1 MTTGNRNLDVKT
13 SYYSSFMG
21 GQTWQGVE
29 QRRVWSGGNSPKTH
43 AGWNSYSMSTYRYER
58 SKYGWHYYVP
68 GVLDVWKWGPFAS
81 TYRAKTIV
89 SAPKISD
96 SDLVSKVGSE
106 LRGHDFNALVAMG
119 EGKETVA
126 LITTSI
132 VRIAKA
138 LRAVRGG
145 NIPLAAAILAP
156 TTSSASTYR
165 PVPGTKG
172 RTTVRKSQS
181 LLDHKRPSLH
191 KSWLELQYGWKPLL
205 SDIFEAHKAFFD
217 RTNVPRVQYARA
229 SITTKGSKLDDA
241 KLDYS
246 VWSDTRKRSVIV
258 KLTEKHSAWQDMG
271 LTDPASLAW
280 ELLPFSFVADWFIP
294 IGTYLEARSFVS
306 GSTGEIAFT
315 EMYRQSYTVD
325 NKSLKTADA
334 SVTVFG
340 KESLKSVSYSRSGLT
355 SLASYK
361 LPLPGFKP
369 LVKALSLGHCLNA
382 IALIRGLTQ

>member
-1 MTTGNRNLDVKT
+1 MTAGNRNLDIKT
-13 SYYSSFMG
+13 SYYSSHMG
-21 GQTWQGVE
+21 GETWEGVE
-29 QRRVWSGGNSPKTH
+29 QRRVWSGGDSPRTH
-43 AGWNSYSMSTYRYER
+43 IGWNSYFLSTYWYER

-68 GVLDVWKWGPFAS
+68 GVVDVWKWGPFAS

-89 SAPKISD
+89 SAPEIPD
-96 SDLVSKVGSE
+96 SDLVSKVGSV

-138 LRAVRGG
+138 LRAVKGG

-156 TTSSASTYR
+156 MTPTASTYR
-165 PVPGTKG
+165 LVPKTKG
-172 RTTVRKSQS
+172 RTTVRKNRS
-181 LLDHKRPSLH
+181 LLGHKRPSLH

-205 SDIFEAHKAFFD
+205 SDIYEAHKAFFD
-217 RTNVPRVQYARA
+217 RTNVPRVQYARS
-229 SITTKGSKLDDA
+229 SITTRGSKLNDA
-241 KLDYS
+241 PLDYS
-246 VWSDTRKRSVIV
+246 AWSDTRKRSVIV

-280 ELLPFSFVADWFIP
+280 EMLPFSFVADWFIP
-294 IGTYLEARSFVS
+294 IGTYLEARSFVN
-306 GSTGEIAFT
+306 GSIGEIAFT
-315 EMYRQSYTVD
+315 ELCRQSYTVD
-325 NKSLKTADA
+325 NKSLKTADNL
-334 SVTVFG
+334 VTVFG
-340 KESLKSVSYSRSGLT
+340 NESRKSVSYSRSGFT
-355 SLASYK
+355 NLASYK

-369 LVKALSLGHCLNA
+369 LVKSLSLGHCLNA